1 MKDYPTLHLRNITHV
16 FLFTVNGLPTPPP
29 NAMCSRPGYV
39 SRGTSCYK
47 FVKLPVQT
55 WSFAEKLCQGDGGVL
70 SSINSVFENA
80 YIESQMGSNVDFW
93 IGLQYNKVHVLPF

>member
-1 MKDYPTLHLRNITHV
+1 M
-16 FLFTVNGLPTPPP
+16 
-29 NAMCSRPGYV
+29 

-70 SSINSVFENA
+70 TSINSGFENA

-93 IGLQYNKVHVLPF
+93 IGLQYNKVHVLAF